1 MAGRKATIEPLQLI
15 INDDFEYTYQWK
27 ENGEPAPFP
36 EGYELFYRFKDGP
49 GKVWEG
55 GSTWPYV
62 IAGAIA
68 SIRVE
73 SDVHNLVPKRTPYQL
88 VFKHVD
94 ESPTLDKVL
103 VMGKVERQEP

>member
-1 MAGRKATIEPLQLI
+1 MAGRKAKIEPLELI
-15 INDDFEYTYQWK
+15 INDDFEYAYRWT
-27 ENGEPAPFP
+27 ENGVPVPFP

-49 GKVWEG
+49 GKSWEG
-55 GSTWPYV
+55 GSDWPYV
-62 IAGAIA
+62 IAGDTA

-73 SDVHNLVPKRTPYQL
+73 SEVHNLVPKRTPYQL

-94 ESPTLDKVL
+94 EAPTLDKVL